1 MLSTAP
7 VDGAPRR
14 RNGAGSGP
22 PARASGGHADRK
34 LRDHPEG
41 QATRRG
47 YHESRFSTATQGID
61 MATANSLTS
70 QTPFESAQ
78 PRYLAVAER
87 LSKSINQ
94 GEYGVGSLLPTESEL
109 CDKFG
114 VSRHTVR
121 EALRKL
127 RDLGLVTRH
136 QGVGT
141 RVENAEISGRYVAS
155 LNSIQ
160 DMWRHVEKT
169 QAKVV
174 FKSVEKKEQAL
185 FPLPAFAGDE
195 TWQRVDV
202 LRSNMFDKKLLP
214 VSLSHLYI
222 NNVFKGIVGMI
233 DAATVPIFALIE
245 KKYGQKVVLVHQEIA
260 AMMIDSPTAKL
271 LKTKPNSP
279 GLSIIRVYMGPGDV
293 VIQASQAISPADR
306 FTYEMDL
313 HLELGR

>member
-1 MLSTAP
+1 METNETVATDRAAL
-7 VDGAPRR
+7 DGARR
-14 RNGAGSGP
+14 TIA
-22 PARASGGHADRK
+22 ATRASRAGG
-34 LRDHPEG
+34 
-41 QATRRG
+41 
-47 YHESRFSTATQGID
+47 
-61 MATANSLTS
+61 SLGS

-87 LSKSINQ
+87 LSDSITQ

-160 DMWRHVEKT
+160 DMWRHVEQT
-169 QAKVV
+169 QPKVV
-174 FKSVEKKEQAL
+174 YKATERKSQAL
-185 FPLPAFAGDE
+185 FALPSFPGDD

-202 LRSNMFDKKLLP
+202 VRSNMFDQKLLP
-214 VSLSHLYI
+214 VSLSNIYI
-222 NNVFKGIVGMI
+222 NNAFKGVVGMI
-233 DAATVPIFALIE
+233 DKATVPIFSLIE
-245 KKYGQKVVLVHQEIA
+245 KKYGPKVVRVQQEIA
-260 AMMIDSPTAKL
+260 ATMLDVPTAKL
-271 LKTKPNSP
+271 LKAKPNTP
-279 GLSIIRVYMGPGDV
+279 GLSITRIYTGPGNV
-293 VIQASQAISPADR
+293 VIQVSRAISPADR
-306 FTYEMDL
+306 FTYEMEL
-313 HLELGR
+313 NLELGR

>member
-1 MLSTAP
+1 METKQNLPEDRAAKTGFETSRTAARP
-7 VDGAPRR
+7 IGRGASP
-14 RNGAGSGP
+14 S
-22 PARASGGHADRK
+22 
-34 LRDHPEG
+34 
-41 QATRRG
+41 AT
-47 YHESRFSTATQGID
+47 
-61 MATANSLTS
+61 

-87 LSKSINQ
+87 LSQAITQ
-94 GEYGVGSLLPTESEL
+94 GDYGVGSLLPTESEL

-169 QAKVV
+169 QPLVV
-174 FKSVEKKEQAL
+174 YKAVERKEEAL
-185 FPLPAFAGDE
+185 FPLPSFPGDE

-202 LRSNMFDKKLLP
+202 LRSSMFDKKLLP
-214 VSLSHLYI
+214 VSLSHIYI
-222 NNVFKGIVGMI
+222 NNAFKGVVGMI
-233 DAATVPIFALIE
+233 DKATVPIFSLIE
-245 KKYGQKVVLVHQEIA
+245 KKYGQKVVRVQQEIA
-260 AMMIDSPTAKL
+260 AMMLDAATARL
-271 LKTKPNSP
+271 LKAKPNTP
-279 GLSIIRVYMGPGDV
+279 GLSIIRVYTGPGDV
-293 VIQASQAISPADR
+293 VIQASQAISPAER
-306 FTYEMDL
+306 FTYEMEL